1 LLSSNWE
8 EISENQ
14 YDVILF
20 YDVLDHT
27 KDESFLS
34 VLQKLKSVLS
44 PEGKIF
50 ARMHPYVSRHSNH
63 YYHTANKAFVHLLF
77 NDDELEQLFGKKPDF
92 ITNKVFYPI
101 RTYTEL
107 FKQAE
112 LVVASQNIIE
122 NEVEEFFKNNK
133 AISTRITKRFNLNDL
148 PIQQMGMSFIGFIL
162 TH

>member
-1 LLSSNWE
+1 MELPE
-8 EISENQ
+8 
-14 YDVILF
+14 
-20 YDVLDHT
+20 DH
-27 KDESFLS
+27 
-34 VLQKLKSVLS
+34 KL
-44 PEGKIF
+44 I
-50 ARMHPYVSRHSNH
+50 
-63 YYHTANKAFVHLLF
+63 LF

-92 ITNKVFYPI
+92 ITNKVFYPV

-133 AISTRITKRFNLNDL
+133 AISTRITRRFNLSEL
-148 PIQQMGMSFIGFIL
+148 PILQMGMSFIDFIL